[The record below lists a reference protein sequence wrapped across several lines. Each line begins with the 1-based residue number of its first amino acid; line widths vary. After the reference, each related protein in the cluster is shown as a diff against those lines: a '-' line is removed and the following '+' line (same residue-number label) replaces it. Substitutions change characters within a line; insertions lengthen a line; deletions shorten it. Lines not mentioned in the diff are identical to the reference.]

1 MKFDLSNN
9 LTHGISRAVNNCL
22 KWLGP
27 AFLLASFTFGQ
38 IASAALAQTVQE
50 VRIRW
55 DAYIQ
60 SSPPPQVS
68 PDTIQSNVLTL
79 LERHSVS
86 GQLPRQAYPRL
97 SSDQIVVLA
106 RNGDGQIADL
116 RIVPNPRVLGAE
128 LPCPSGELSGLV
140 LHHVR
145 TDLLIVLRDDPAI
158 EALELYHPRWIGTDY
173 NLEIIGRVLLK

>member
-68 PDTIQSNVLTL
+68 PDTIESNVLTL

-106 RNGDGQIADL
+106 RKGDGQIADL

-158 EALELYHPRWIGTDY
+158 EAIELYHPRWIGTDY